1 MSLFNYIK
9 PKCFSTQVN
18 VLSTVLSTVHSI
30 QKKELLLI
38 SSMRFALSSYK
49 VIFTVCLAFSISVA
63 EFKYWKNPWWSGRLP
78 YSSTR
83 LDGSFMRKT
92 TLAGSEKASA
102 WATVRWQSHK
112 LSYFLINES
121 NQEEQT
127 LTVHEYYS
135 TANSYILQLFFQKIH
150 LHC

>member
-1 MSLFNYIK
+1 MSFFNYIK

-18 VLSTVLSTVHSI
+18 VLSTVLSTVLSI

-38 SSMRFALSSYK
+38 SSMRFTLSSYK

-92 TLAGSEKASA
+92 TLAGSG
-102 WATVRWQSHK
+102 ATS
-112 LSYFLINES
+112 
-121 NQEEQT
+121 
-127 LTVHEYYS
+127 
-135 TANSYILQLFFQKIH
+135 
-150 LHC
+150 

>member
-1 MSLFNYIK
+1 MSFFNYIK

-18 VLSTVLSTVHSI
+18 VLSTVLSTVLSI

-38 SSMRFALSSYK
+38 SSMRFTLSSYK

-112 LSYFLINES
+112 TFLFSDKRIKSRRTNS
-121 NQEEQT
+121 NCSRVLFNSQF
-127 LTVHEYYS
+127 LYSSTV
-135 TANSYILQLFFQKIH
+135 LPKIH